1 MIAVRLEQKHV
12 DLVADDAGADSRLK
26 SLAQS
31 AIAPSSQFTEAMLR
45 IDPERQIEIAAFVP
59 NLDPLLAEFAEPWNL
74 LPQRLCDRAYYG
86 DRLNL
91 RKICPSLRHHIR
103 GQSKLAL
110 ASQHETVLFLYLGA
124 PHQLTP
130 TAS

>member
-1 MIAVRLEQKHV
+1 M
-12 DLVADDAGADSRLK
+12 
-26 SLAQS
+26 QS
-31 AIAPSSQFTEAMLR
+31 AIAPPSQLTEAMLR

-59 NLDPLLAEFAEPWNL
+59 NLDTLLAEFAEPWNL
-74 LPQRLCDRAYYG
+74 LPQRLCDRPYHG

-91 RKICPSLRHHIR
+91 WKGRPCLRHHIR

-110 ASQHETVLFLYLGA
+110 ASQHETVLFLDFGA